1 MNLIFW
7 LLGAGALFL
16 CNLLAPSV
24 VLTALLCGVLA
35 APVISFLMLI
45 PLRGQVSLE
54 MDAPGVT
61 EKNKPADIVL
71 RLNRKYP
78 IPMGS
83 AAVTLEVSNSVT
95 GERKTLRRWM
105 GSEGVFVLQS
115 PWCGCF
121 TCRVVRLKVYD
132 LWGVLGMS
140 VKASAEKRILVMPD
154 TFPVVVT
161 ASLMPSVPEDNLEY
175 APDRRGQDRTETFQI
190 RDYVPGDSLSLI
202 HWKLSSKQGKLLVR
216 EPSCPVDQS
225 LMVFVDR
232 GWGEIAPDR
241 ADAVMEAA
249 VSACR
254 ALSEAGLPF
263 TLSWNGDT
271 IRSFRVNDE
280 SSLPE
285 AVAALLKSETTA
297 DSGAELYLRTKG
309 TPQVGKVL
317 YLGAQ
322 TPDALDALAN
332 SVPLRAWIC
341 SENAASYDYVQ
352 CFTPGTV
359 AEDLQELTW
368 S

>member
-1 MNLIFW
+1 
-7 LLGAGALFL
+7 
-16 CNLLAPSV
+16 
-24 VLTALLCGVLA
+24 
-35 APVISFLMLI
+35 
-45 PLRGQVSLE
+45 
-54 MDAPGVT
+54 
-61 EKNKPADIVL
+61 
-71 RLNRKYP
+71 
-78 IPMGS
+78 
-83 AAVTLEVSNSVT
+83 
-95 GERKTLRRWM
+95 
-105 GSEGVFVLQS
+105 
-115 PWCGCF
+115 
-121 TCRVVRLKVYD
+121 
-132 LWGVLGMS
+132 
-140 VKASAEKRILVMPD
+140 
-154 TFPVVVT
+154 
-161 ASLMPSVPEDNLEY
+161 
-175 APDRRGQDRTETFQI
+175 
-190 RDYVPGDSLSLI
+190 
-202 HWKLSSKQGKLLVR
+202 
-216 EPSCPVDQS
+216 
-225 LMVFVDR
+225 MVFVDR

-322 TPDALDALAN
+322 TPDALDALAQ

-341 SENAASYDYVQ
+341 SENAATYDYVQ